1 MKGIDKEDV
10 YGTQP
15 LMVYAAEKYYIKP
28 VMKDG
33 ISHFYRFKRSKENA
47 DKVLVVPDGCVDIV
61 FSLSENGCAKAFCY
75 GSPLTLTDINYVP
88 FVKESREVFGV
99 RLLPG
104 NTIMPGGYSISD
116 FTNKEVD
123 LSNILGED
131 SNLIERICRC
141 DDFEEQTRI
150 FTTHYL
156 EEYRKRVLEVKK
168 TNLSF
173 YIINEIVKSK
183 GTLKIE
189 EISESTGYST
199 RYINKLFNET
209 FGMSPKHFC
218 KIIRFQGVLGALI
231 QNKSL
236 IDIAESFGFCDQS
249 HLNKEFKK
257 FLGTSPKKFSD
268 TINNDEYMKRLS
280 IIE

>member
-123 LSNILGED
+123 LSKILGED
-131 SNLIERICRC
+131 NDLIERICRC

-183 GTLKIE
+183 GILKIE
-189 EISESTGYST
+189 EISEKTGYST

-209 FGMSPKHFC
+209 FGMSPKHFS
-218 KIIRFQGVLGALI
+218 KIIRFQGVLKALI
-231 QNKSL
+231 QNKNL
-236 IDIAESFGFCDQS
+236 IDITEIFGFCDQS

-257 FLGTSPKKFSD
+257 FLGISPKKFSE
-268 TINNDEYMKRLS
+268 TINNEEYTKRLS

>member
-1 MKGIDKEDV
+1 MKEIDMEEI

-15 LMVYAAEKYYIKP
+15 LMVFAAEKYYIKP
-28 VMKDG
+28 IMKEG
-33 ISHFYRFKRSKENA
+33 ISHFYRFKPSKESI
-47 DKVLVVPDGCVDIV
+47 DKVLVVPDGCVDII
-61 FSLSENGCAKAFCY
+61 FSLDNKGCAKAFCY
-75 GSPLTLTDINYVP
+75 GSPLTLTDISYVP
-88 FVKESREVFGV
+88 YLKECMEVFGV

-123 LSNILGED
+123 LSKILGED
-131 SNLIERICRC
+131 NDLIERICRC
-141 DDFEEQTRI
+141 NDFEEQTRI
-150 FTTHYL
+150 FTTYYL
-156 EEYRKRVLEVKK
+156 ERYRKRVLEVKK

-173 YIINEIVKSK
+173 YIINEIVKSR

-209 FGMSPKHFC
+209 FGMSPKHFS
-218 KIIRFQGVLGALI
+218 KIIRFQGVLKALI
-231 QNKSL
+231 QNENL
-236 IDIAESFGFCDQS
+236 IDITESFGFCDQS

-257 FLGTSPKKFSD
+257 FLGTSPKKFSEK
-268 TINNDEYMKRLS
+268 INNEEYMKRLS

>member
-1 MKGIDKEDV
+1 MKEIDMEEV

-15 LMVYAAEKYYIKP
+15 LMVFAAEKYYIKP
-28 VMKDG
+28 IMKDG

-61 FSLSENGCAKAFCY
+61 FSLDEKGCEKAFCY

-88 FVKESREVFGV
+88 FVKTSREVFGV

-116 FTNKEVD
+116 FTNKEVN
-123 LSNILGED
+123 LSKILGED
-131 SNLIERICRC
+131 NDLIEKICRC

-150 FTTHYL
+150 FTTYYL

-168 TNLSF
+168 SNLSF

-189 EISESTGYST
+189 EISEETGYST

-209 FGMSPKHFC
+209 FGMSPKHFS
-218 KIIRFQGVLGALI
+218 KIIRFQGVLKALI
-231 QNKSL
+231 QNKNL
-236 IDIAESFGFCDQS
+236 IDITESFGFCDQS

-257 FLGTSPKKFSD
+257 FLGTSPKKFSE
-268 TINNDEYMKRLS
+268 TINNEEYIKRLS